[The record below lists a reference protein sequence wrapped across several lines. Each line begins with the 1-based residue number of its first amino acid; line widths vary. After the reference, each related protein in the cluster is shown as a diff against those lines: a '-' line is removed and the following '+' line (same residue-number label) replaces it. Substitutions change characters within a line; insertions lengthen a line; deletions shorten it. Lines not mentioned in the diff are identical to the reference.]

1 MSIENDVRLI
11 GHLGDDPDTR
21 YTQGG
26 MAITQI
32 RLATTRRFKDRD
44 GNKQEETSWHRVKF
58 FGTSAELA
66 GEYLRKGSQVLVTG
80 RIHYSEYEKDGV
92 KKYGTEIHAEGM
104 KFLDKKPEGQ
114 RERSAPAQ
122 RQAPQREAPAKSSSF
137 NDDFVDDD
145 IPF

>member
-11 GHLGDDPDTR
+11 GHLGDDPETR

-58 FGTSAELA
+58 FGTQAELA

-92 KKYGTEIHAEGM
+92 KRYGVEIHAEGM
-104 KFLDKKPEGQ
+104 KFLDKKPEG
-114 RERSAPAQ
+114 ERTARPERQKQDKAPPPS
-122 RQAPQREAPAKSSSF
+122 RQQAGF
-137 NDDFVDDD
+137 NDDFEDSD